1 MIDFL
6 ISNSTMIGG
15 VGGGSIMLYI
25 LKKIPNESIC
35 SIVETTFESIG
46 KFLTLGLSKWKF
58 SKKLWNSTIEPW
70 FIDLI
75 DNIFGS
81 AVRGIIKGLR
91 SDN

>member
-58 SKKLWNSTIEPW
+58 SKKLWISTIEQW

-81 AVRGIIKGLR
+81 AVRGVIKGLR

>member
-25 LKKIPNESIC
+25 LKKVPNESIC

-81 AVRGIIKGLR
+81 AVRGVIKGLR

>member
-35 SIVETTFESIG
+35 GVVETTFESIG

-58 SKKLWNSTIEPW
+58 SKKSWNSTIEPW

>member
-46 KFLTLGLSKWKF
+46 KFLTLGLSK
-58 SKKLWNSTIEPW
+58 
-70 FIDLI
+70 
-75 DNIFGS
+75 
-81 AVRGIIKGLR
+81 
-91 SDN
+91 

>member
-81 AVRGIIKGLR
+81 AVRGMIKGLR